1 MIGQQLDLSR
11 TGPMRM
17 AALAP
22 DLPKVELHIV
32 EMTNQV
38 RRKQNLTELRVNAM
52 LAKAARAYAERLAR
66 SGQFSHTADGRNP
79 GKRAESAGYKP
90 CAVAENIAM
99 DRNSQG
105 FDSGQLAM
113 QAVAGWMNSAPHRA
127 NILMASATEIG
138 VGVAKSSDPVPK
150 FISVEVFGRPAS
162 EGIKFEVV
170 NASTAVVAYGFLGK
184 TRDLQPRMTLT
195 QSSCSVGEITFS
207 KPAVVLSSGGEIGR
221 FKAENGKRY
230 ILKSG
235 VSGAISIEIGIAVK
249 R

>member
-1 MIGQQLDLSR
+1 
-11 TGPMRM
+11 M
-17 AALAP
+17 AAPAL

-38 RRKQNLTELRVNAM
+38 RRAQNLATLQINGM

-90 CAVAENIAM
+90 CAIAENIAM
-99 DRNSQG
+99 DRSSQG

-138 VGVAKSSDPVPK
+138 VGVARSSDAVPK
-150 FISVEVFGRPAS
+150 FISVELFGRPVS
-162 EGIKFEVV
+162 DGVKFEVV
-170 NASTAVVAYGFLGK
+170 NASAASVAYAFEGRTHALK
-184 TRDLQPRMTLT
+184 PQMTIT
-195 QSSCSVGEITFS
+195 QSTCGAGEITFS
-207 KPAVVLSSGGEIGR
+207 KPASFFSSASEIAR
-221 FKAENGKRY
+221 VRAENGKRY
-230 ILKSG
+230 ILKNS
-235 VSGAISIEIGIAVK
+235 VNGAISIEVGIGIK
-249 R
+249 LR